1 MSEQTG
7 APAEGAQTTE
17 GQTQGE
23 PADKQLGPNGEKAL
37 AAEREAR
44 KTAEKSAADLQAQ
57 LDKIAQANLSDL
69 EKAQKQ
75 AQETQAKLDALTRQN
90 TVSTIALAKGVP
102 ADLVEFLTG
111 STEDEISAKAD
122 LLLSR
127 LGTPKSPKPDASQ
140 GAKGGT
146 PSAAQDQRAFARGLF
161 SGD

>member
-17 GQTQGE
+17 TQTQGE

-75 AQETQAKLDALTRQN
+75 AQETQTRLDALTRQN

-111 STEDEISAKAD
+111 TTEDEISAKAD

-127 LGTPKSPKPDASQ
+127 LGAPKSPKPDASQ